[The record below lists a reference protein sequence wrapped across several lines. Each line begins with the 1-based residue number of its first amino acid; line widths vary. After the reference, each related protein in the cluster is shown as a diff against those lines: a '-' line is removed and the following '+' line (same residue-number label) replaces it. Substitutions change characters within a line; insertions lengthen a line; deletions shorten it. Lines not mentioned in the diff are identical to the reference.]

1 MQTAIPSAT
10 QSTTG
15 PHPHAGRPF
24 TLAAPMGGA
33 HGHSKQASTVSQ
45 TANKKADT
53 AMHNR
58 GIGAKPRTLALART
72 RRGAVWSSKECV
84 GEVFISSCFSSDH
97 RRPRGF
103 KSAIRD
109 AFKLILALFRHVT
122 APVIQAR
129 NLYPEHRRELR
140 FPAKVSNCVL
150 SFHVY
155 ILGMPTFCCQG
166 IPNLFS
172 SSLF

>member
-24 TLAAPMGGA
+24 TLAAPMGDA
-33 HGHSKQASTVSQ
+33 HGHSKPASTVSQ

-72 RRGAVWSSKECV
+72 RRGAVWPSKGRV
-84 GEVFISSCFSSDH
+84 GEVFICQ
-97 RRPRGF
+97 
-103 KSAIRD
+103 I
-109 AFKLILALFRHVT
+109 LFR
-122 APVIQAR
+122 ALIQPEKNHQATTQRPIQQHRVKFYGR
-129 NLYPEHRRELR
+129 NLARCPCVRPQFARLVQGPSRAAAPNQRGLFLGSNPE
-140 FPAKVSNCVL
+140 N
-150 SFHVY
+150 
-155 ILGMPTFCCQG
+155 I
-166 IPNLFS
+166 
-172 SSLF
+172 

>member
-1 MQTAIPSAT
+1 MQIAIPSAT

-33 HGHSKQASTVSQ
+33 HGHSKPASTVSQ

-72 RRGAVWSSKECV
+72 KRGAAWSSKECV
-84 GEVFISSCFSSDH
+84 GEIFICQILFWALIQPEKNHQATTQRPIQRH
-97 RRPRGF
+97 RLKFFVRN
-103 KSAIRD
+103 
-109 AFKLILALFRHVT
+109 
-122 APVIQAR
+122 QAR
-129 NLYPEHRRELR
+129 YPCGHPQSAR
-140 FPAKVSNCVL
+140 FAQGPFRAAAPNQRGSFLGSNPEN
-150 SFHVY
+150 
-155 ILGMPTFCCQG
+155 I
-166 IPNLFS
+166 
-172 SSLF
+172 